1 MISNANLINAF
12 INGQTAQNG
21 SMRTDG
27 TKLFS
32 YATCIAQKTSRG
44 ILLNVCKYSTTTS
57 KQQTYTR
64 RELERR
70 GRNYMEVDGDGYICR
85 GTTDLT
91 RYVKKEAA

>member
-1 MISNANLINAF
+1 MISNVEVINIF
-12 INGQTAQNG
+12 ISGKTAHNK
-21 SMRTDG
+21 SMSTDG

-32 YATCIAQKTSRG
+32 YATCIAQKTSDG

-70 GRNYMEVDGDGYICR
+70 GCSYVEVNEYVRR

-91 RYVKKEAA
+91 KYVKKEAA

>member
-1 MISNANLINAF
+1 MISNAHLINAF

>member
-1 MISNANLINAF
+1 MISNADLINAF
-12 INGQTAQNG
+12 ISGRTAQNR

-32 YATCIAQKTSRG
+32 YLTCIAQKTPKG

-64 RELERR
+64 RELERH
-70 GRNYMEVDGDGYICR
+70 GKKFTEVGADTYIPR
-85 GTTDLT
+85 GTCDLT
-91 RYVKKEAA
+91 RYHKAA

>member
-1 MISNANLINAF
+1 MISNVDLINAF
-12 INGQTAQNG
+12 ISGKTAHNG

-32 YATCIAQKTSRG
+32 YATCIAQKTSKG

-64 RELERR
+64 HELERR
-70 GRNYMEVDGDGYICR
+70 GCNYVEVDGDGYICR
-85 GTTDLT
+85 GTSDLT